1 MVKSSSKY
9 RKPYEI
15 LFYLYTYIMAFI
27 DVVSMQLVLDTTTTV
42 DLTQTNS
49 QEYIDFKGK
58 IEQSVRAV
66 NLVCFCPCYVSNGAR
81 FYNLC

>member
-1 MVKSSSKY
+1 M
-9 RKPYEI
+9 
-15 LFYLYTYIMAFI
+15 TFI
-27 DVVSMQLVLDTTTTV
+27 DMVSMRLVLDTTTTV
-42 DLTQTNS
+42 DLTQTNT

-66 NLVCFCPCYVSNGAR
+66 NLVCFCPCYVSNDIR